1 MTYRTL
7 GFPEYGITNA
17 SNFKY
22 SFTHDSNPKKG
33 LIQKWPTKLTLLCV
47 KAPSLK
53 NSVRSYLGVLRVRN
67 NICKHFKCGFTPFVV
82 VIRV

>member
-22 SFTHDSNPKKG
+22 SFPMTATQKGVNTKMANKIDIALCKSAKPKKQCK
-33 LIQKWPTKLTLLCV
+33 I
-47 KAPSLK
+47 
-53 NSVRSYLGVLRVRN
+53 YLRVLRVRN
-67 NICKHFKCGFTPFVV
+67 NICKHFKCGFTHFVA